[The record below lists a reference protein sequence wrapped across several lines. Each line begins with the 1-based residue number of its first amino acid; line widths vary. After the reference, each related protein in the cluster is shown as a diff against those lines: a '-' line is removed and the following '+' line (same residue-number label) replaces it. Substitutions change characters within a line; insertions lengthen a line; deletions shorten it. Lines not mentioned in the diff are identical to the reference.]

1 MLILPPGWLRFDPK
15 EKPPPGAAE
24 SVLVSEL
31 DEPKAKGLEV
41 DSDPAAEDPKLKGVA
56 EESDFLST
64 VDEPRG
70 ANGFGV
76 SVLKPVDAGL
86 AVASA
91 MLFV

>member
-15 EKPPPGAAE
+15 EKPPPGAVEAG
-24 SVLVSEL
+24 LVSEL
-31 DEPKAKGLEV
+31 DEPKAKGLAV
-41 DSDPAAEDPKLKGVA
+41 DSDPAAEDPKLKGAA
-56 EESDFLST
+56 EESDFFST
-64 VDEPRG
+64 LDDPG

-86 AVASA
+86 AVASD